1 MPVTDHPALAD
12 FLADWSATGPGP
24 QAATGAILAMAA
36 VCITMQ
42 ERIAGGAL
50 VADHSAL
57 VGNSLDGDGQK
68 ALDLWANEALI
79 AALKEADAGAI
90 ASEEDENPIELHG
103 PSGVVVAMDPLDGS
117 SNIVTNAPIGT
128 IFSVLPDIGGAASFF
143 QPGSAQLAAGY
154 VVYGPQC
161 VLALTVGNGTQLFVL
176 DPADRQFK
184 LVDPD
189 IHIPPTTR
197 EYAINGSNYRHWSNK
212 IRAYVDDCIAGRE
225 GPRGE
230 DTNTR
235 WIASMVAEA
244 HRILMK
250 GGVYL
255 YPRDL
260 RKGYE
265 NGRLRLLYE
274 ASPIA
279 FLIEQAGGKAF
290 DGRTRILDLIPTTI
304 HQRVPLMFGS
314 ADEVDRIARYKSDPN
329 LVVARAPLFHR
340 RGLFKEG

>member
-1 MPVTDHPALAD
+1 MEKHQPLEG
-12 FLADWSATGPGP
+12 FLGDWVGD
-24 QAATGAILAMAA
+24 AAHVDGARKAILAIAEVGIA
-36 VCITMQ
+36 MQ
-42 ERIAGGAL
+42 SRIAGGAL
-50 VADHSAL
+50 VADHAAL
-57 VGNSLDGDGQK
+57 VGDSLDGDGQK
-68 ALDLWANEALI
+68 ALDLWANDTLT
-79 AALKEADAGAI
+79 AALTAAGVGAI
-90 ASEEDENPIELHG
+90 ASEEDDEPIHVGG
-103 PSGVVVAMDPLDGS
+103 PSGVVVATDPLDGS

-128 IFSVLPDIGGAASFF
+128 IFSILPDIGGVASFF
-143 QPGSAQLAAGY
+143 QPGSAQVAAGY
-154 VVYGPQC
+154 IVYGPQC

-176 DPADRQFK
+176 DPTDRRFK
-184 LVDPD
+184 LADPD
-189 IHIPPTTR
+189 IHIPTTTR

-279 FLIEQAGGKAF
+279 FLVEQAGGKAF
-290 DGRTRILDLIPTTI
+290 DGRTRILDLIPTEI

-340 RGLFKEG
+340 RGLFKGG